1 MPSDQ
6 AGGGNGAVI
15 HSTRILH
22 GLSVG
27 VMVVDR
33 NLQIT
38 YANDNAAALL
48 GITPQE
54 VIARHVADPRW
65 LVCHPDGTPVSLEE
79 FPAAVAL
86 RTREPVLNR
95 ILGIT
100 RPDGVGWLALDA
112 TPLFTTNGE
121 VDVVVVT
128 LSEVTRELNARM
140 QVNEVGEA
148 VGARAR
154 ERDLALASAIRAL
167 DTSEARHRAVL
178 RAMSEGVVVHS
189 ADGSIQFANPA
200 AQQVLG
206 LTMDQLQNKRPIDST
221 WALTD
226 GDDNPLPPD
235 LIPSEL
241 TRVTGEPQR
250 QTLVGVH
257 RGSGRGHAWLLVS
270 TDPVSPVRD
279 PDSGGYPVVSTFT
292 DVTAER
298 AALAD
303 ARAAR
308 DHLRDIAAALPGVVL
323 EHSVTSSGKMEI
335 RYISEPAREYLGI
348 APEGALFDDT
358 RAWVNVSPEDRELLL
373 EQLCKAEPGRGLQLE
388 FRVSTPNGTL
398 RHLRLRSGP
407 PTKVGGGLL
416 YRSVILD
423 VTEQRRLEET
433 VREAQRREAIGT
445 LAAGMAHNFNNM
457 LAVIVPSIE
466 LAQAQAAPALAREL
480 EDALTA
486 TRAATELVRQLLQL
500 VRRDVA
506 DTSSAV
512 DVGALLEEVCNL
524 CRRTFDTAI
533 DIQFGKPSSPCVVL
547 ARRNELQQ
555 ALLNLCINA
564 RDALVARP
572 TPRLTLRVT
581 HEVEH
586 VLIEVRDNGEGM
598 TPEVQRRLGEPFF
611 TTKPPGRGTGLG
623 LATVYGIVADLRGT
637 LHCFSTSGRG
647 TRFEMRLPK
656 YHANSGKDAA
666 PKSVNPSVGGIK
678 VLLVDDEDLVR
689 NTLKRVL
696 VRANANVLC
705 ASRALQGMELLK
717 ANPDVKLVLLDI
729 AMPELNGIDMLRL
742 LRQSHP
748 SLPVYFMTGYLPEG
762 ADVSQANGVLLK
774 PVELNRLRELLV
786 QFA

>member
-1 MPSDQ
+1 M
-6 AGGGNGAVI
+6 
-15 HSTRILH
+15 RILQ

-27 VMVVDR
+27 VLVVDQD
-33 NLQIT
+33 LQIT
-38 YANDNAAALL
+38 YANDNATDLL
-48 GITPQE
+48 GLTSRE
-54 VIARHVADPRW
+54 VVTRHLTESRW
-65 LVCHPDGTPVSLEE
+65 LVWHPDGSPVCPEE

-95 ILGIT
+95 ILGIA
-100 RPDGVGWLALDA
+100 RRDGGIGWLAFDA
-112 TPLFTTNGE
+112 TPLFDPHDD
-121 VDVVVVT
+121 VDLVVVT
-128 LSEVTRELNARM
+128 LSEVTRELIARL
-140 QVNEVGEA
+140 QITPESDTTSQ
-148 VGARAR
+148 RAR
-154 ERDLALASAIRAL
+154 ERDVALASAIRAF

-206 LTMDQLQNKRPIDST
+206 LTMDQMQNKRPIDAM
-221 WALTD
+221 WQLTD
-226 GDDNPLPPD
+226 GDDNPLAPD
-235 LIPSEL
+235 LIPSEI

-257 RGSGRGHAWLLVS
+257 RGTGRGHAWLLVS

-279 PDSGGYPVVSTFT
+279 PNTGCYPVVATFT

-323 EHSVTSSGKMEI
+323 EHSITSSGKLEI

-348 APEGALFDDT
+348 APEEALSDGA
-358 RAWVNVSPEDRELLL
+358 RAWANVSPEDRGLLL
-373 EQLCKAEPGRGLQLE
+373 EQLFKGDTERGLQLE
-388 FRVSTPNGTL
+388 FRVAAPNGTL

-506 DTSSAV
+506 DAASAV
-512 DVGALLEEVCNL
+512 DVGHLLEEVCHL

-533 DIQFGKPSSPCVVL
+533 DIQFAKPNSPCVVL

-555 ALLNLCINA
+555 ALINLCINA

-572 TPRLTLRVT
+572 SPRLTLRVT
-581 HEVEH
+581 NEGEH
-586 VLIEVRDNGEGM
+586 VLIEVHDNGEGM
-598 TPEVQRRLGEPFF
+598 TAEVQRRLGEPFF

-623 LATVYGIVADLRGT
+623 MATVYGIVADLRGT
-637 LHCFSTSGRG
+637 LQCFSALGRG
-647 TRFEMRLPK
+647 TRFEIRLPQFQ
-656 YHANSGKDAA
+656 ANSSKDAA
-666 PKSVNPSVGGIK
+666 TKPSNPSLGGIK

-705 ASRALQGMELLK
+705 ASRAHEGMDLLK
-717 ANPDVKLVLLDI
+717 AHPDVKLVLLDI

-762 ADVSQANGVLLK
+762 ADISQANGVLLK